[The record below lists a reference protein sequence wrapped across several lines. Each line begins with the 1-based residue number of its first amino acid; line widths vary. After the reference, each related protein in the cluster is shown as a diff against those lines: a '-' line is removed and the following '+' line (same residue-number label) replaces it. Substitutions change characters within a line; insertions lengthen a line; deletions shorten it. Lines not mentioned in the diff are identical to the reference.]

1 MKSCGG
7 LFMRAAVLVNIKI
20 ETFSQNKRKLK
31 LFEINIFLCYLAAAK
46 LSLLSIF
53 LFFLLLLFSIKALV
67 DHEFIAITRSLLCL

>member
-31 LFEINIFLCYLAAAK
+31 LFEIDIFM
-46 LSLLSIF
+46 LSS
-53 LFFLLLLFSIKALV
+53 S
-67 DHEFIAITRSLLCL
+67 S